1 MKESNERRYERL
13 QRLFHEPARLSILSM
28 LGGESEGM
36 SFPELKDALGMTDGN
51 LNRHVKT
58 LADAGVLR
66 VTKAFVGD
74 KPRTTLSLTD
84 EGAERFEEYLDTLS
98 EVLAEARRARRAT
111 CTGVNARLVTT

>member
-1 MKESNERRYERL
+1 MKESTERTYERL

-28 LGGESEGM
+28 LGGEKAGM
-36 SFPELKDALGMTDGN
+36 SFSELKEGLGLTDGN

-58 LADAGVLR
+58 LADAGVVR
-66 VTKAFVGD
+66 VSKAFVGD

-98 EVLAEARRARRAT
+98 QVLAEARRARRTAD
-111 CTGVNARLVTT
+111 GAVRARLATT